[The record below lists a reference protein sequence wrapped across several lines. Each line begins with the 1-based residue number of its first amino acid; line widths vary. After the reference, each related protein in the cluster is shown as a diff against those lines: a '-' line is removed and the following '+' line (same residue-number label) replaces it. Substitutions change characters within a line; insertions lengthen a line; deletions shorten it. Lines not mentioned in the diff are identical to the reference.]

1 MRNNMTASMFD
12 LSMKDKTRSPFAKLK
27 DKVKGRKNDGTFSDT
42 SSAIIP
48 SSHLT
53 DANSEFSSGEI
64 QMKSKPKKPFL
75 LGPQRLSSAHSMSDL
90 TGTHVSSEKLKS
102 GPVGHTHLLSR
113 QVDSFGA
120 VPESGS
126 LKSPHRRTLSFDTSK
141 MTQPDSSVEESESSF
156 GRQSDPFTNVT
167 ASLPQK
173 FATLPRKKNPFEE
186 SSEPWDSNVTL
197 FSKSMEARKENKR
210 EKREKVSLFERVTG
224 KKDSRRS
231 DKLNNGAAG
240 SPCDLKSPNAFSEH
254 RQDCFDYESTNPFTA
269 KFRASHIMPSSSFPT
284 NLTSSEDLRKI
295 PDSNPFDA
303 TAGYRS
309 LTYEEVLQ
317 ELVKHKELLRR
328 KDTHI
333 RELEDYIDNLLV
345 RVMEETP
352 SILRVPYEPSRRAGK
367 FSNS

>member
-1 MRNNMTASMFD
+1 
-12 LSMKDKTRSPFAKLK
+12 MKDKTRSPFAKLK
-27 DKVKGRKNDGTFSDT
+27 DKMKGRKNDGTFSDT

-48 SSHLT
+48 STHMP
-53 DANSEFSSGEI
+53 DANTEFSSSEI

-75 LGPQRLSSAHSMSDL
+75 LGQQRLSSAHSMSDL
-90 TGTHVSSEKLKS
+90 TGSHLPSEKLKS
-102 GPVGHTHLLSR
+102 TVGPTHLLSH
-113 QVDSFGA
+113 QIDSFGV

-141 MTQPDSSVEESESSF
+141 LNQPGSIVDEGEPSF

-186 SSEPWDSNVTL
+186 SSESWDSSMNL
-197 FSKSMEARKENKR
+197 FSKPIEVRKENKR

-231 DKLNNGAAG
+231 EKLNNGG
-240 SPCDLKSPNAFSEH
+240 SESPCDLKSPSVFNEN

-269 KFRASHIMPSSSFPT
+269 KFRASTVMSSSSFHMNP
-284 NLTSSEDLRKI
+284 TSSEDLRKI
-295 PDSNPFDA
+295 PDNNPFDA

-352 SILRVPYEPSRRAGK
+352 SILRVPYEPSRKAGK
-367 FSNS
+367 FTNS